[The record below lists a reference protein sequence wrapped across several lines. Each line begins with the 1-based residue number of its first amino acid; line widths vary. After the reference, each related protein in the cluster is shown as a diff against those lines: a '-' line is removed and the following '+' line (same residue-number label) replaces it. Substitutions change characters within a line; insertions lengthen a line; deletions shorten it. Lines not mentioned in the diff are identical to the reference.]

1 FEQAQ
6 NVYHAGFETIG
17 LRNVARA
24 YEELNNKEKALEY
37 YKKALEKTT
46 EPASSILIKRKISTL
61 S

>member
-1 FEQAQ
+1 M
-6 NVYHAGFETIG
+6 IG
-17 LRNVARA
+17 LRNIARA

-46 EPASSILIKRKISTL
+46 EPGTTIFLKRKISTL